1 MHSARAAVL
10 PATETI
16 LQGDDMSDRGT
27 ETPQNPV
34 GQILTHEG
42 RSVALVDLGTSASDA
57 LRAAWRETGKQPHE
71 SDGVVESAWLLP
83 ALGGASLASSSLL
96 AGNVFLATA
105 NPATLMTIGTGVGS
119 AVMGPAG
126 IIAQA
131 PFVAASAALM
141 PVVAPLMLF
150 ATVSAVVTNARLDG
164 VQRTLGA
171 LVEEV
176 ERVRK
181 VLEARDYARF
191 ESAASML
198 DGLAAEY
205 TRFGRFG
212 ADSVTRLALAQQTAS
227 QLRAQFGTLVEA
239 PVTSES
245 EAGHAVADLA
255 RFHLAAILDLRA
267 DTLHVCLT
275 LQNDHEFV
283 EHRESELRKK
293 AERCVGDFH
302 AAFDTDRVGAFHRQ
316 LRTEHA
322 ESRRWWLEKLPDVV
336 RRRLEREPDAR
347 LRRVESIR
355 QADHAVRARMAEWI
369 NAFDVAADEAREH
382 SIVVY
387 QELDGERRL
396 LAVRTQEVRIQKAA

>member
-1 MHSARAAVL
+1 MNV
-10 PATETI
+10 
-16 LQGDDMSDRGT
+16 SDPKSKAPR
-27 ETPQNPV
+27 NPV
-34 GQILTHEG
+34 GYILTHEG
-42 RSVALVDLGTSASDA
+42 RSIALVDLGSNASDA
-57 LRAAWRETGKQPHE
+57 LRAAWRETGKHPHE
-71 SDGVVESAWLLP
+71 SGGVVESAWLLP
-83 ALGGASLASSSLL
+83 ALGGASLASTSLL
-96 AGNVFLATA
+96 AGNVFVATA
-105 NPATLMTIGTGVGS
+105 NPATLMTIGTGVSS

-126 IIAQA
+126 IVAQA
-131 PFVAASAALM
+131 PFVAASTALM

-164 VQRTLGA
+164 AQRTLGR

-181 VLEARDYARF
+181 FLEARDYARF

-205 TRFGRFG
+205 ARFGRFG
-212 ADSVTRLALAQQTAS
+212 ADSATTLGLARKTTS
-227 QLRAQFGTLVEA
+227 ELRAQFGALVEA
-239 PVTSES
+239 SVTSEP
-245 EAGHAVADLA
+245 EARHAVADLA
-255 RFHLAAILDLRA
+255 RFHIAAILDLRA

-302 AAFDTDRVGAFHRQ
+302 TAFDTDRVGAFHRQ

-347 LRRVESIR
+347 LRRVEAIR

-369 NAFDVAADEAREH
+369 SAFDVAADEAREH
-382 SIVVY
+382 SIVLY
-387 QELDGERRL
+387 REPDGERALR
-396 LAVRTQEVRIQKAA
+396 AVRTRAVRLEKAT

>member
-1 MHSARAAVL
+1 MAV
-10 PATETI
+10 
-16 LQGDDMSDRGT
+16 SDPKSKAPR
-27 ETPQNPV
+27 NPV

-42 RSVALVDLGTSASDA
+42 RSIALVDLGSSASDA
-57 LRAAWRETGKQPHE
+57 LRAAWRETGKPPHE
-71 SDGVVESAWLLP
+71 SGGVVESAWLTP

-126 IIAQA
+126 IVAQA
-131 PFVAASAALM
+131 PFVAASTALM

-176 ERVRK
+176 ERVRR

-212 ADSVTRLALAQQTAS
+212 AGSATTLALARQTTS
-227 QLRAQFGTLVEA
+227 ELRAQFGVLVEA
-239 PVTSES
+239 AVTSEP

-316 LRTEHA
+316 LRKEQA
-322 ESRRWWLEKLPDVV
+322 ESRRRWLEKLPDLV
-336 RRRLEREPDAR
+336 RRRLERESDAR
-347 LRRVESIR
+347 LRRVEAIR

-387 QELDGERRL
+387 REPDGERALHVGTDPQRC
-396 LAVRTQEVRIQKAA
+396 A